1 MNKEATIKEYI
12 EKMLREYEI
21 KNNCLEHKENFC
33 IEIFNNIIS
42 EEKVIGILKNYGY
55 VFLKKHKGFEINLGY
70 LRENKYFKR
79 YFHDFF
85 KEKSDSTIIKYS
97 IYEFLS
103 KGSED

>member
-1 MNKEATIKEYI
+1 MNKETTIKEYI

-42 EEKVIGILKNYGY
+42 EEKVIVLLKNYGY
-55 VFLKKHKGFEINLGY
+55 VFLRKHKNLKINLGY
-70 LRENKYFKR
+70 LRENKYFKK

-97 IYEFLS
+97 IYEFLQ
-103 KGSED
+103 KGSEV

>member
-1 MNKEATIKEYI
+1 MNKETMTKEYI

-42 EEKVIGILKNYGY
+42 EEKVIAILKNYGY

-70 LRENKYFKR
+70 LRENKYFKKKLKKKKLIKNLIF
-79 YFHDFF
+79 YI
-85 KEKSDSTIIKYS
+85 KMKKIMTI
-97 IYEFLS
+97 
-103 KGSED
+103 

>member
-1 MNKEATIKEYI
+1 MNKETMTKEYI
-12 EKMLREYEI
+12 EKMLREYEL
-21 KNNCLEHKENFC
+21 KNKGIEHKENFC

-42 EEKVIGILKNYGY
+42 EEKIIAILKNYGY

-70 LRENKYFKR
+70 LRENKYFKK

-85 KEKSDSTIIKYS
+85 KEKSDSNIIKYS